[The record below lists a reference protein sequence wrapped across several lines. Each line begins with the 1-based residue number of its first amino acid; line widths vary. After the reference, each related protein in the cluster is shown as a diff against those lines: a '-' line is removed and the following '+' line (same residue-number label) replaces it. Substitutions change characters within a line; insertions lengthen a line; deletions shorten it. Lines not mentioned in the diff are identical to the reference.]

1 MMSSGIILLI
11 LTINHMP
18 DIEVGDALIKSCL
31 AGKQNAIRKLYHM
44 CFADM
49 YRVSARYGK
58 HPEDIQEII
67 DNSFLKVL
75 KGLET
80 YKNDE
85 KFPQWVRTIAI
96 NTALDF
102 VRAKQRR
109 LKIFSDQEIMVIEQT
124 QINDHHEWNTNLEV
138 SDIFKVMQSLPE
150 QHQIILNLFAIEGYA
165 HKEISEMME
174 ISVTASRWYLSEARK
189 MMKDKLNQKN
199 AHRYEGA

>member
-1 MMSSGIILLI
+1 
-11 LTINHMP
+11 MP
-18 DIEVGDALIKSCL
+18 DIEVGDDLIKKCL
-31 AGKQNAIRKLYHM
+31 AGKQSAMRSLYHI

-67 DNSFLKVL
+67 DNSFLKIL

-96 NTALDF
+96 NSALDF
-102 VRAKQRR
+102 VRAKQRK
-109 LKIFSDQEIMVIEQT
+109 LKIFSDQELEVAEQT
-124 QINDHHEWNTNLEV
+124 QINDHREWNTDLEV
-138 SDIFKVMQSLPE
+138 RDIFKVMQSLPE
-150 QHQIILNLFAIEGYA
+150 QYQIILNLFAIEGYA
-165 HKEISEMME
+165 HKEISEMMD
-174 ISVTASRWYLSEARK
+174 ISVTTSRWYLSEARK

-199 AHRYEGA
+199 THRYEGA